1 MVSTTGTKESG
12 IKLNGVGYNKYMSY
26 QLKVIRDYPIGFWPL
41 DEVSGTNAAD
51 RSGCGNDGTYVGSPA
66 TNILPIIPGGDSGTK
81 ITNTAYITL
90 PIDSNYYASSVTP
103 GMGTKYSSDND
114 FTMEVW
120 IHQSIESTSVTPLF
134 ADNTNKIG
142 LYWDRGDIV
151 FKVSA
156 DDEIRYRVSYSQKS
170 FHLVGVYSVNSIS
183 LYIDGI
189 KVAGSEITSGFK
201 FTNTTLG
208 LQIGPTLDS
217 GDSFIVDAPA
227 IYRYSLP
234 DTSITRHYNDGNISA
249 PAIQVAKP
257 DEGILFTCT
266 DAKIRSSF
274 QYGYPLNKL
283 WPEFLDTN
291 TYYNSQ
297 DGYISFYKTATAE
310 AKQFIILDSFAIPT
324 QIDFISSKV
333 EWRNDLNITVES
345 SLDGVT
351 YVSCVNGQPLPQ
363 FTKDSFAVTSKV
375 YLKITMSTTDA
386 SKYLPRLEFF
396 NINFYTE
403 KDLYADNYGDYI
415 TSTTEYYLGSLNYP
429 ILSRTFNN
437 GIRAK
442 AGAGFNIVTTNAVK
456 SIELF
461 LTPSDLTASTLFY
474 CPVQGSYASAKYAWN
489 SSGVISKT
497 NIAKIY
503 VNGVDKTTQTN
514 ISNYLV
520 AEEPHHIVLVFT
532 NPVSGSIQFN
542 YQSSGGPS
550 TLYKNITTYEKEL
563 TQTIVTEHYN
573 LYTGKPSTVVSEPS
587 ITVTENTFKY
597 YNNDW
602 VVIQSK

>member
-1 MVSTTGTKESG
+1 MKKFFSALFVLG
-12 IKLNGVGYNKYMSY
+12 IVVLAASPASSHSVFVGSNPEPDSVIKQMPAEFRLQFNEDLLVIGEDDPN
-26 QLKVIRDYPIGFWPL
+26 QLKVRDKNGAIVSAASEVAGPFIFAKAL
-41 DEVSGTNAAD
+41 SQEFVSGKYDVDYRIVSGDGHVVEGSYSFDYQIEGESAA
-51 RSGCGNDGTYVGSPA
+51 TTAAVKQSPA
-66 TNILPIIPGGDSGTK
+66 PKEMDGS
-81 ITNTAYITL
+81 
-90 PIDSNYYASSVTP
+90 
-103 GMGTKYSSDND
+103 
-114 FTMEVW
+114 
-120 IHQSIESTSVTPLF
+120 
-134 ADNTNKIG
+134 
-142 LYWDRGDIV
+142 
-151 FKVSA
+151 
-156 DDEIRYRVSYSQKS
+156 KS
-170 FHLVGVYSVNSIS
+170 EH
-183 LYIDGI
+183 
-189 KVAGSEITSGFK
+189 SEHG
-201 FTNTTLG
+201 
-208 LQIGPTLDS
+208 
-217 GDSFIVDAPA
+217 SFIHVHSDHIAMAGNSFILDPPE
-227 IYRYSLP
+227 IYRYSFP

-297 DGYISFYKTATAE
+297 DGYISFYKTETAE
-310 AKQFIILDSFAIPT
+310 AKEFIIEDSFAIPT

-345 SLDGVT
+345 SLDGIT